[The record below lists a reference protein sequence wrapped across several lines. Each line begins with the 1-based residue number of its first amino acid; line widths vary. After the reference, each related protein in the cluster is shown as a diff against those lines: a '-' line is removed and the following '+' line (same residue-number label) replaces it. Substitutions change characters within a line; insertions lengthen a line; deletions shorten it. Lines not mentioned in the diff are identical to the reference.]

1 MASGQIKPIVINQ
14 SKIEALKLA
23 FEDSN
28 VLDFWAQW
36 EQIGLNNDELEFF
49 LQVYFCFSN
58 AAKNGQINEELVKSG
73 QVLGGHSFF

>member
-14 SKIEALKLA
+14 SKIEMLKLA

-28 VLDFWAQW
+28 LLDFWAQW

-58 AAKNGQINEELVKSG
+58 AAKNGQINEELVKTG
-73 QVLGGHSFF
+73 QV